1 FILTTAD
8 LLKEKVPVSK
18 MFKFGLITSLIFGGL
33 IFLLSD
39 NVVPELQMTS
49 FLNRYENARKEAFS
63 SQERA
68 DKVKEFKKA
77 NPDMM
82 SIGLINK
89 YSDSLE
95 SENISQKKTIADL
108 FQKIPDSIIESD
120 FSKKE

>member
-1 FILTTAD
+1 
-8 LLKEKVPVSK
+8 
-18 MFKFGLITSLIFGGL
+18 
-33 IFLLSD
+33 
-39 NVVPELQMTS
+39 
-49 FLNRYENARKEAFS
+49 KEAFS

-120 FSKKE
+120 FSKKELVEYDISKNNFTSDFNRGDLFKLKNEIRINEFLTKQLKKSNWKK